1 MSAYLKPQ
9 SPLYHKEEDA
19 YFYPLTT
26 VDQVVMEDGNRLN
39 AKMLT
44 VDTHNANEAEPNTI
58 NADTLGG
65 YAASEYIR
73 KDQASV
79 EVNYSVVGSPAA
91 PATPTKNMIWIE
103 TSTPIGRV
111 FFGNNEPNET
121 FIDGDVWICT
131 STKSKVAF
139 NALRIG
145 GNYVNMI
152 YPISAKQYDGN
163 EFVNK
168 TAKSWQN
175 NEWVNLNSDIILYSY
190 GTLNTTY
197 TCTGS
202 INNDIDHLNFTTVQP
217 LNTSGKNVIFSELFD
232 PTVYSIISIQ
242 YELVDGHLV
251 SGTVYSSHELAIFDE
266 YGSVIS
272 STPLTSN
279 GYTEIDLSMI
289 QGITSCRVGIRS
301 YIAKNWSRGDMSM
314 STYIYEL
321 AVRA

>member
-1 MSAYLKPQ
+1 MSSYSKPQ
-9 SPLYHKEEDA
+9 SPLYHKAEDT

-26 VDQVVMEDGNRLN
+26 ADQVIMDDNSRLN

-44 VDTHNANEAEPNTI
+44 VDTQNANEAEPNTI

-65 YAASEYIR
+65 YAAGEYIR
-73 KDQASV
+73 KDQVSV
-79 EVNYSVVGSPAA
+79 EVNYSVVGSPAE
-91 PATPTKNMIWIE
+91 PTNPTQNMIWIE

-121 FIDGDVWICT
+121 FNDGDVWICT
-131 STKSKVAF
+131 GTKSNVAF

-152 YPISAKQYDGN
+152 YPISAKQYVGN

-175 NEWVNLNSDIILYSY
+175 NEWVNLSSDIILYSY

-197 TCTGS
+197 DCSGAVVINPTYFGFSTTEYNGS
-202 INNDIDHLNFTTVQP
+202 FGKRIVFTEKFNP
-217 LNTSGKNVIFSELFD
+217 A
-232 PTVYSIISIQ
+232 VYSTVSIS
-242 YELVDGHLV
+242 YARGGDHR
-251 SGTVYSSHELAIFDE
+251 YSSHELVLLDDYGNAIVSVPLSSSE
-266 YGSVIS
+266 YA
-272 STPLTSN
+272 
-279 GYTEIDLSMI
+279 EIDLSMI
-289 QGITSCRVGIRS
+289 SDVTSCCIAIRS
-301 YIAKNWSRGDMSM
+301 YNIQSWGGSGGLTA
-314 STYIYEL
+314 STQIFEL